1 MTSLRPWLAP
11 TLLGPLLLTWGFALF
26 GALTIGAAAL
36 SLGFVDDFAVL
47 VLWATF
53 FGSTM
58 GVFLVGAD
66 VALLA
71 LKWRSLPTGP
81 AAWISSM
88 VAPVICYGAW
98 VLLPPPSAP
107 LGLVAFLLAPMA
119 GGALLSRMFFGS
131 RP

>member
-11 TLLGPLLLTWGFALF
+11 TLLGPLLLAWGLATF

-36 SLGFVDDFAVL
+36 THGFVDDWAVL
-47 VLWATF
+47 MLWATF
-53 FGSTM
+53 YGSTM

-66 VALLA
+66 VSLLA
-71 LKWRSLPTGP
+71 LKWRSLPTGV

-98 VLLPPPSAP
+98 IVLPPPSTP
-107 LGLVAFLLAPMA
+107 VGLVLLLLAPMA
-119 GGALLSRMFFGS
+119 GGAVLSRMFFGS